1 MSIYKREDCKIKDNA
16 NTEISELLERFEK
29 VFESMLSNQLIKLEN
44 ITNILEISN
53 NDLLNYSL
61 APDDLSSDSGYSGLS
76 GLSDIIKIK
85 IMSFKKLEE
94 MSRNKGINHPSI
106 SDEIIEEIITEV
118 SNNNSLFHDKT
129 TLSNRCIESEFRL
142 NNFIKT
148 KIGYEKPIITPE
160 KVNNL
165 KKLFNEILLPIVV
178 FYKNKYPELSDLC
191 ILQIVNAL
199 MSPRESINVASGH
212 SASLHITGMAVDFG
226 ILNVQPSMILKDIES
241 GNIPIE
247 YGVLSASNGTHITL
261 PYSVG
266 NEIIRNVII
275 KPDHS
280 ISGDSIEYLWK

>member
-118 SNNNSLFHDKT
+118 SNNNSLLHDKT
-129 TLSNRCIESEFRL
+129 TLSNRYIESEFRL

-148 KIGYEKPIITPE
+148 KIII
-160 KVNNL
+160 
-165 KKLFNEILLPIVV
+165 
-178 FYKNKYPELSDLC
+178 
-191 ILQIVNAL
+191 
-199 MSPRESINVASGH
+199 
-212 SASLHITGMAVDFG
+212 
-226 ILNVQPSMILKDIES
+226 
-241 GNIPIE
+241 
-247 YGVLSASNGTHITL
+247 
-261 PYSVG
+261 
-266 NEIIRNVII
+266 
-275 KPDHS
+275 
-280 ISGDSIEYLWK
+280 